1 MKTRRHLVTTFVSCA
16 LIAVVVATIWLT
28 IHAKAFNP
36 QPDPPAFGLIS
47 LNPGQSLRLNV
58 VNTLQP
64 PTDPD
69 RIGSATR
76 HAMLG
81 FDMYRADGR
90 TFTSDVPPGP
100 CFTAHHF
107 ADRQSCEVMLTPGEA
122 ASFDFTSAAEMGI
135 TQVLPAVQDDDRNK
149 NPALVYT
156 LEVRESGKVI
166 HLLPAV
172 QRSNT
177 YSGFN

>member
-1 MKTRRHLVTTFVSCA
+1 MKTRRHLVTTFASCA
-16 LIAVVVATIWLT
+16 LIAVVVATIWVT
-28 IHAKAFNP
+28 IHAKDFNP

-58 VNTLQP
+58 VNTLPP
-64 PTDPD
+64 PTDPG
-69 RIGSATR
+69 RLGSATR

-90 TFTSDVPPGP
+90 TFTSDVSGP

-156 LEVRESGKVI
+156 LEVREGGKVI
-166 HLLPAV
+166 QLLPAV

-177 YSGFN
+177 WTGSN